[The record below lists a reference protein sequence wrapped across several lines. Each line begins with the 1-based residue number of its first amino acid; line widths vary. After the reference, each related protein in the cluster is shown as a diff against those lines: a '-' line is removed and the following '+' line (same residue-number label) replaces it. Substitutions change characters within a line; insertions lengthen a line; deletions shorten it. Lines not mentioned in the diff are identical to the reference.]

1 MGVYLH
7 AKFEVSSIILTG
19 FRWGV
24 IPPPQPQNEPLKSPP
39 RSGLKAKFL
48 GSDVLFCF
56 ISACNFGNLKNPFA
70 TIISLSELNCRFRK
84 FILFIQMKKV
94 ISMNYGSNTSSWN
107 LWRWV
112 RLDLIFMTRDIYNQK
127 GISINTNHSSCQHSS
142 PKVSLN

>member
-19 FRWGV
+19 FRQGGNP
-24 IPPPQPQNEPLKSPP
+24 PPPQNKPLKSPP
-39 RSGLKAKFL
+39 RSGLKVKFL

-70 TIISLSELNCRFRK
+70 TITSLSELNLRFRK
-84 FILFIQMKKV
+84 FILFIQMEKV
-94 ISMNYGSNTSSWN
+94 ISMNNDSNTSNWK

-112 RLDLIFMTRDIYNQK
+112 RLDLIFMLRDIYSQK
-127 GISINTNHSSCQHSS
+127 RISINTNHSYYQRSS
-142 PKVSLN
+142 P